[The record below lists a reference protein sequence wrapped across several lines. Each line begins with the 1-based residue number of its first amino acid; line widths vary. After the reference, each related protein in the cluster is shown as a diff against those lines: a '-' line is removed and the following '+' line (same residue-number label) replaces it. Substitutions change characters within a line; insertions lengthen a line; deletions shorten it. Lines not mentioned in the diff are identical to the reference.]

1 MPQTSHGFGKG
12 GNASFVNKGYV
23 DDRFD
28 GFVSGI
34 PEAPIDGEV
43 YGRQNA
49 AWTNVFPYVLKTG
62 DTMTGPLSFT
72 GPSGTNRSIF
82 GRTDGM
88 LRWEMDLGDATP
100 DVANAGSNFVLYS
113 YNDAGV
119 ASPALTIT
127 RATGQATFISHIIA
141 NGVANILG
149 GIVHIRDSVG
159 AQIGPF
165 LNMLSYGTIGSI
177 ISGRFID
184 TQAGWQILMPNDT
197 ARIGANAGADFDIRP
212 LDDAGLNLPIALHIE
227 RATGNVTFT
236 SQIIQ
241 NMPTANMIVG
251 QKNGI
256 TRATVSIG
264 DPSYVFNVSAY
275 DTAGNISIPYALAVE
290 NTAVSTYTGTIGIL
304 PRPNNPGNVQL
315 AFYANTPNSI
325 ARVTSITSNGGGWTI
340 LMPNDTPATGGNVGG
355 DFSIQGQNDV
365 SATPIFPIP
374 FSIRRSDGLV
384 TIPNLAGYLSLIDP
398 IVVNAP
404 YLPLIGG
411 VLTGPLTLSGLPTQ
425 LEYAANKQ
433 YVDDKDA
440 VLQAAID
447 LLASNLLF
455 IGTIDVPNDIG
466 NYTTASAIPPGAL
479 PAPDT
484 TNSNFYVIVAVGG
497 APPAGNIP
505 IDTYNTGDW
514 IVSNGTQW
522 IKIPTGQPNLIAS
535 EVAITP
541 PIGALGANVQ
551 TGLEWLNANHLPLTG
566 GTLAGPGH
574 LDVNG
579 HIWCYSGNLQLVD
592 PSTSVVSYY
601 LAGST
606 GVSISGTY
614 INSAGWQIYMPNT
627 TPLTGANAGA
637 DFDIIPY
644 SDTGAA
650 LPNALNIRRSDRMVT
665 LSGALTVN
673 GTGTVGISIQ
683 APGQIFGGSFRSSG
697 DIRSEAP
704 QASFTLNK
712 LTATNSN
719 LIRGSSVGLPNIR
732 WDLVLGDGSPEI
744 GANAGSNFVITPHA
758 DDGSNLPAAL
768 SINRAN
774 GAVTIPNLGGYLPLI
789 GGRLTGNLFIT
800 TAQPTL
806 LLDGTIGSTIRL
818 DNPAGGRSYIY
829 SSVTGLTRW
838 AINLKDTT
846 PETGGNAGANFS
858 ITCAPD
864 NGVAILF
871 TPLSIVRSTGVV
883 TIPNIAP
890 PTQPTN
896 PTTKQYVDDGDA
908 ALQAAIDLLASNLLF
923 IGVMDVPADNGNYTA
938 ASGIQPGELPA
949 PVGANSN
956 MYVIVSVGGNPPG
969 GSNIPVDAY
978 NIGDWI
984 VSTGTQWLRLPTGQ
998 AATIAAEVAIT
1009 PPTGALGPNVQTALD
1024 WLDTN
1029 KVDLTDPVVTTPY
1042 LPLTGGTLSGDL
1054 IVDGAAT
1061 FAPGVLINGAVG
1073 SSRNILGQTGGQN
1086 RWAIE
1091 LGTSTDETGANAGSN
1106 FALVR
1111 YSDAGAVLGNVL
1123 TFNRSTGQAA
1133 FNGTVFSFTS
1143 SATFSGPISA
1153 NGGLSSTN
1161 ITSGLLFLT
1170 GAPVNSAMRM
1180 DGVDSATS
1188 TIYSTTVGL
1197 NRWWIRLK
1205 DGTVEA
1211 GANAGSNF
1219 DIRAYADD
1227 GIAFITPLT
1236 INRAT
1241 GLVTIPNLAGYLPL
1255 TGGGITGNV
1264 FATGFFSAPSLYA
1277 QNTVGNAVVQMVST
1291 AGGGGACQI
1300 FGQNSGAGG
1309 VRWQLILKSNTPELG
1324 GNVGSDFQLVRY
1336 DDNGNIIDTLL
1347 TIGRATALATFTG
1360 GGTFRGPMVVQPL
1373 TAAASLQ
1380 VSSQVAGASITLNS
1394 VTASLS
1400 EIIGFNGTAG
1410 ITGTRWR
1417 MRLKDQAPETGG
1429 NTGSN
1434 FAIFPVGD
1442 DGVPYATPAL
1452 SINRATGTV
1461 EIPSLTVGGVPVT
1474 AAMINDLITR
1484 IAQLEARIA

>member
-43 YGRQNA
+43 YGRQDA
-49 AWTNVFPYVLKTG
+49 TWTNVFPYVLKTG

-113 YNDAGV
+113 YTDAGV
-119 ASPALTIT
+119 ASPVLTIA

-304 PRPNNPGNVQL
+304 PRPNNPGDVQL
-315 AFYANTPNSI
+315 AFYANTPNST

-340 LMPNDTPATGGNVGG
+340 SMPDNTPATGGNVGG
-355 DFSIQGQNDV
+355 NFSIQGQNDA

-411 VLTGPLTLSGLPTQ
+411 TLTGPLTLSGLPTQ
-425 LEYAANKQ
+425 LEYATNKQ

-455 IGTIDVPNDIG
+455 IGTIDVPADNG

-505 IDTYNTGDW
+505 IDIYNTGDW

-541 PIGALGANVQ
+541 PIGTLGANVQ
-551 TGLEWLNANHLPLTG
+551 TALEWLNANHLPLTG

-574 LDVNG
+574 LNVNG
-579 HIWCYSGNLQLVD
+579 HIWCYSGDIQLVD
-592 PSTSVVSYY
+592 PTSAMIGTIRANSTSLVLSGIF
-601 LAGST
+601 AGAT
-606 GVSISGTY
+606 G
-614 INSAGWQIYMPNT
+614 GWQIYMPNN
-627 TPLTGANAGA
+627 TPNIGANVGA

-665 LSGALTVN
+665 LSGALIVN

-712 LTATNSN
+712 TTATSSN

-732 WDLVLGDGSPEI
+732 WDIILGDSSP
-744 GANAGSNFVITPHA
+744 
-758 DDGSNLPAAL
+758 
-768 SINRAN
+768 
-774 GAVTIPNLGGYLPLI
+774 
-789 GGRLTGNLFIT
+789 
-800 TAQPTL
+800 
-806 LLDGTIGSTIRL
+806 
-818 DNPAGGRSYIY
+818 
-829 SSVTGLTRW
+829 
-838 AINLKDTT
+838 
-846 PETGGNAGANFS
+846 
-858 ITCAPD
+858 
-864 NGVAILF
+864 
-871 TPLSIVRSTGVV
+871 
-883 TIPNIAP
+883 
-890 PTQPTN
+890 
-896 PTTKQYVDDGDA
+896 
-908 ALQAAIDLLASNLLF
+908 
-923 IGVMDVPADNGNYTA
+923 
-938 ASGIQPGELPA
+938 
-949 PVGANSN
+949 
-956 MYVIVSVGGNPPG
+956 
-969 GSNIPVDAY
+969 
-978 NIGDWI
+978 
-984 VSTGTQWLRLPTGQ
+984 
-998 AATIAAEVAIT
+998 
-1009 PPTGALGPNVQTALD
+1009 
-1024 WLDTN
+1024 
-1029 KVDLTDPVVTTPY
+1029 
-1042 LPLTGGTLSGDL
+1042 
-1054 IVDGAAT
+1054 
-1061 FAPGVLINGAVG
+1061 
-1073 SSRNILGQTGGQN
+1073 
-1086 RWAIE
+1086 
-1091 LGTSTDETGANAGSN
+1091 ETGANAGSN
-1106 FALVR
+1106 FAIAR
-1111 YSDAGAVLGNVL
+1111 YSDTGVVLGNVL

-1133 FNGTVFSFTS
+1133 FNGTVFTFAS
-1143 SATFSGPISA
+1143 SATFSGLVSA
-1153 NGGLSSTN
+1153 NGGLSATN
-1161 ITSGLLFLT
+1161 VTSGLLFLT

-1180 DGVDSATS
+1180 DGVDGATS

-1205 DGTVEA
+1205 DGTPEA

-1227 GIAFITPLT
+1227 SITFITPLSIVRST
-1236 INRAT
+1236 GVVTIPNIAPPINPTNPTTKQYVDDRDAVLQGEIDLLSSNLLFVGVLDVPADNGNYTSASGIPLGALPASNAGNSNFYVIVSVGGQPPAGNIPPDVYNIGDWLVSTGTQWTRVPTGQAATIAAEVAITPPTGVLGPNVQTALDWLNANKLNITDPLVTGAPYLPLIGGTITGNLVIRVAAATLMFDSPNSSEIRSAVNGLARWRMFLSDGATESGGNAGSNFTIRACDDTGNFLTGTAFSINRASQVATFSGNIISNGT
-1241 GLVTIPNLAGYLPL
+1241 GITLNQGSGSIFSLALQPGPLMTMSSPDSIANQIFSSTNGLVRWRIFLKDGTPETGADAGSNLSIIPNGDNGAAYPAALTIRRSDSLVTIPNLAGYLPL

-1380 VSSQVAGASITLNS
+1380 VSSPVAGASITLNS

-1484 IAQLEARIA
+1484 VAQLEARMS